1 MESPLTRNEIAD
13 LIRANTE
20 KVFSTML
27 DLPIHAGPVTVQ
39 PTGAG
44 EDGGVVS
51 LVGFA
56 GEWSGSGSIRCSGGL
71 ACTISARLLLTEF
84 DNVNDDVLDA
94 IGEVANMIIGN
105 FKDDA
110 AYKLGPLGLSTPTVI
125 YGKNFQARNWNGQSW
140 ITVPFSCEGELF
152 EVKICLVPSHALRE
166 SLRPTGVSG

>member
-1 MESPLTRNEIAD
+1 MESPLTRDEIAE

-27 DLPIHAGPVTVQ
+27 GLPIHAGALTVQ
-39 PTGAG
+39 PAGAD

-56 GEWSGSGSIRCSGGL
+56 GEWSGTGSIRCSAGL
-71 ACTISARLLLTEF
+71 ACSISSKLLLTDF
-84 DNVNDDVLDA
+84 DHVDDEVLDA

-110 AYKLGPLGLSTPTVI
+110 AFKLGPLGLSTPTVI
-125 YGKNFQARNWNGQSW
+125 YGSNFQARNWNGQGW
-140 ITVPFSCEGELF
+140 TTVPFACEGELF

-166 SLRPTGVSG
+166 SFRQAGISG